1 MTAIQVENLVKI
13 YGPLRAVDG
22 ISFEVAKGE
31 VFGMLGPNGAGKST
45 TTEMIEGLR
54 KPDGGNIH
62 VLGHDVVKNVEPIKQ
77 RIGIQLQ
84 TTSLFQKLT
93 TRELVKLFA
102 SFYKNTLP
110 VDEVIGL
117 VNLEEK
123 VNTASKD
130 LSGGQRQRL
139 AVAIA
144 LINDPDIIFLDEPTT
159 GLDPQARRSMWD
171 VVSNLQKRGKTVFLT
186 THYMEEAERLCDRVA
201 VVDHGKIIAL
211 GKPQALIHDNFDET
225 ALEFSND
232 EQLPENL
239 LASLPGV
246 ERVQN
251 ENGIT
256 TIYSKSVARTTN
268 ALMALVEQQQTELRG
283 FTIRAATL
291 EDVFLKLT
299 GRRIRD

>member
-22 ISFEVAKGE
+22 ISFDVANGE

-54 KPDGGNIH
+54 KPDGGSIH

-110 VDEVIGL
+110 IDEVIGL

-232 EQLPENL
+232 EQLPESL
-239 LASLPGV
+239 LATLPGV

-256 TIYSKSVARTTN
+256 TIYSKGVARTTN

>member
-22 ISFEVAKGE
+22 ISFDVAKGE

-54 KPDGGNIH
+54 KPDGGSIH
-62 VLGHDVVKNVEPIKQ
+62 VLGHDVLKNVEPIKQ

-232 EQLPENL
+232 EQLPESL
-239 LASLPGV
+239 LATLPGV

-256 TIYSKSVARTTN
+256 TIYSKGVARTTN

>member
-22 ISFEVAKGE
+22 ISFDVANGE

-54 KPDGGNIH
+54 KPDGGSIH

-110 VDEVIGL
+110 IDEVIGL

-123 VNTASKD
+123 VNTPSKA

-232 EQLPENL
+232 EQLPESL
-239 LASLPGV
+239 LANLPGV

-256 TIYSKSVARTTN
+256 TIYSKGVARTTN
-268 ALMALVEQQQTELRG
+268 ALMALVERQQTELRG

>member
-62 VLGHDVVKNVEPIKQ
+62 VLGHDVLKNVEPIKQ